1 MKEKKKFQAPSTPVL
16 MLILIIILSILTYIV
31 PAGSFDRIEDP
42 ETGIVNIDVESFHF
56 VDRDASTPDGPQSEG
71 PFQMFV
77 DIYDGLVNAADLIF
91 LIFIGCWV
99 AIILTETGA
108 FTGFINAARR
118 ALKTK
123 TALLIPGF
131 IAVYALDGFQGE
143 MEGLY
148 PLIGV
153 FIGMC
158 IALGYDAIVGIV
170 ISAVAAVIGFNV
182 GGISFYNTGIAQTVS
197 GLPLFSGLGFRLIVL
212 AITVVIWIAYTLVY
226 CRKIKKD
233 PSKSVVYDLD
243 FSDIASDMSDE
254 GAPFTWQ
261 NKISLILFVAMILWV
276 VYACQKLGWYFSEIS
291 GLYIVLAIALC
302 IINKINMDQAIGY
315 LVDSFHGMASGC
327 LVIGMARGLNI
338 VLTSSGMSDT
348 IVYYLYLLVRNLPSW
363 ATASGFY
370 FLHLLLGF
378 IMPSASGMA
387 STTMPIIAPVADLA
401 GVTRQTACLAYSLGH
416 GYAQLLW
423 PTNSIAIICGLSKI
437 PLGRWYKFFMPLFV
451 ILSVA
456 ICLILTF
463 ATITQWGIELQ

>member
-1 MKEKKKFQAPSTPVL
+1 MLNLSTL
-16 MLILIIILSILTYIV
+16 WTGMRLT
-31 PAGSFDRIEDP
+31 RI
-42 ETGIVNIDVESFHF
+42 
-56 VDRDASTPDGPQSEG
+56 GPQSEG

-291 GLYIVLAIALC
+291 RSLHC
-302 IINKINMDQAIGY
+302 
-315 LVDSFHGMASGC
+315 SCH
-327 LVIGMARGLNI
+327 
-338 VLTSSGMSDT
+338 SS
-348 IVYYLYLLVRNLPSW
+348 
-363 ATASGFY
+363 
-370 FLHLLLGF
+370 LH
-378 IMPSASGMA
+378 
-387 STTMPIIAPVADLA
+387 
-401 GVTRQTACLAYSLGH
+401 H
-416 GYAQLLW
+416 
-423 PTNSIAIICGLSKI
+423 K
-437 PLGRWYKFFMPLFV
+437 
-451 ILSVA
+451 
-456 ICLILTF
+456 
-463 ATITQWGIELQ
+463 